1 MKVLKNIFSQL
12 HIYVAWI
19 ILSSL
24 LWGWIFM
31 LATDTS
37 AAKKITVFAEVDN
50 MHETEL
56 ALFLEKDMPE
66 KLKMIK
72 VHKFSYAMFDSY
84 TLLNADIY
92 IVGSKNAEKYI
103 ESFAMLDEKDGF
115 EYYYHNGVAY
125 GIKIFDRET
134 KKGNAT
140 KYISYGDDDYYLFFG
155 VNSVHLGELN
165 GSADDYS
172 FVIADNIM
180 KIY

>member
-12 HIYVAWI
+12 HIYIAWI

-24 LWGWIFM
+24 LWSWIFM

-50 MHETEL
+50 MRETEL
-56 ALFLEKDMPE
+56 TLLLEENKPD
-66 KLKMIK
+66 KIKMIK

-84 TLLNADIY
+84 TLMNADIY
-92 IVGSKNAEKYI
+92 IVGKKNAEQYI
-103 ESFAMLDEKDGF
+103 DSFVPLEEKEGV
-115 EYYYHNGVAY
+115 EYYYHNGVPY
-125 GIKIFDRET
+125 GIKIFDKVT
-134 KKGNAT
+134 KKGSAT

-155 VNSVHLGELN
+155 INSVHLGEIN

-172 FVIADNIM
+172 FVIADDLM

>member
-1 MKVLKNIFSQL
+1 MRVLKRIFSQL

-24 LWGWIFM
+24 VWSWIFM

-37 AAKKITVFAEVDN
+37 AAKKITVFVEADN
-50 MHETEL
+50 VRDTEFSIL
-56 ALFLEKDMPE
+56 LEENMPQ

-72 VHKFSYAMFDSY
+72 VRKFSYAMFDSY
-84 TLLNADIY
+84 TLLNADIF
-92 IVGSKNAEKYI
+92 IVKSANAEQYI
-103 ESFAMLDEKDGF
+103 DSFVKLEEKEGV
-115 EYYYHNGVAY
+115 EYFYHNGEPY
-125 GIKIFDRET
+125 GIKVYDKET
-134 KKGNAT
+134 KKGSAT
-140 KYISYGDDDYYLFFG
+140 KYISYEDDDYYLFFG

-172 FVIADNIM
+172 FTIADNIM

>member
-31 LATDTS
+31 LVTDTS
-37 AAKKITVFAEVDN
+37 ATNKITVFVEVDN

-56 ALFLEKDMPE
+56 SLLLEKDMPE

-92 IVGSKNAEKYI
+92 VVGSENAEKYI
-103 ESFAMLDEKDGF
+103 ESFVAIEEKDGY
-115 EYYYHNGVAY
+115 EYYYYNGIPY
-125 GIKIFDRET
+125 GIKIFD
-134 KKGNAT
+134 KKSKTGSAT

-165 GSADDYS
+165 GSADDFS
-172 FVIADNIM
+172 FVIAENIM

>member
-1 MKVLKNIFSQL
+1 MKFLKNILSQL
-12 HIYVAWI
+12 HIYIAWI

-31 LATDTS
+31 LVTDTS
-37 AAKKITVFAEVDN
+37 AAKKITIFAEVDN

-56 ALFLEKDMPE
+56 TLLLEKDMPE

-84 TLLNADIY
+84 TLTNADIY
-92 IVGSKNAEKYI
+92 IVGKENAEKYI
-103 ESFAMLDEKDGF
+103 DSFVALKEEEGVEYFYHDG
-115 EYYYHNGVAY
+115 VPY
-125 GIKIFDRET
+125 GIKIFDKET
-134 KKGNAT
+134 KKGSAT

-155 VNSVHLGELN
+155 VNSVHLGDVN
-165 GSADDYS
+165 GSADDLS
-172 FVIADNIM
+172 FVIAENIM